1 MNDNHKKVNG
11 MPELRLELHVK
22 KAWWLIP
29 RIRLHTLWRLLQR
42 KEPDSK
48 VIGKLCDKGLIVEL
62 VNK

>member
-1 MNDNHKKVNG
+1 MSGKITV
-11 MPELRLELHVK
+11 ELRVK
-22 KAWWLIP
+22 KAWWLLP

-48 VIGKLCDKGLIVEL
+48 VIGKLCDKGISVEL